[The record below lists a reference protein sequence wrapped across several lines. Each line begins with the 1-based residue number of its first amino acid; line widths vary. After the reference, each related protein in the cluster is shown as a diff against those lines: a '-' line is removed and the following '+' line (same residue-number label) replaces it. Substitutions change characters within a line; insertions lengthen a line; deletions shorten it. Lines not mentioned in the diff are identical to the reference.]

1 MEMEIEMKRLT
12 TGTNRVETAGRKP
25 PAPTCGI
32 SGICMVEVTGKISLC
47 SEQDSGCT
55 VLERTKAKN
64 LARCGVHRRF
74 ADCTFA
80 NIARA
85 GVPANIR
92 EQYNRVLNY
101 AQNLAENISNG
112 RGLLLKGAVGT
123 MKTSLAVAVLQEQI
137 AAGGGGYFITMSAL
151 LDNIFTLKAISP
163 GKWAQFEQQLR
174 ETPLLVLDD
183 LGSEH
188 TEGWVLTKV
197 DAIIAER
204 YNRCLPLIITTNLTA
219 GQLRGVYAERVID
232 RLRATLQVINFQGP
246 SLRPPG

>member
-1 MEMEIEMKRLT
+1 
-12 TGTNRVETAGRKP
+12 
-25 PAPTCGI
+25 
-32 SGICMVEVTGKISLC
+32 
-47 SEQDSGCT
+47 
-55 VLERTKAKN
+55 
-64 LARCGVHRRF
+64 
-74 ADCTFA
+74 
-80 NIARA
+80 
-85 GVPANIR
+85 
-92 EQYNRVLNY
+92 
-101 AQNLAENISNG
+101 
-112 RGLLLKGAVGT
+112 

-204 YNRCLPLIITTNLTA
+204 YNLCLATNHHHQPDRRTIARCLCGTGHRPAARHPASN
-219 GQLRGVYAERVID
+219 QLP
-232 RLRATLQVINFQGP
+232 GP